1 MPRKASVFAVIAATS
16 TALAAMESPDF
27 ATARRLITDRMAAEA
42 VPSVALSV
50 VRDGHIIWEEGFN
63 ATTSTPFA
71 LASVTKTLTG
81 RALTTLVERGRI
93 NLDRPVNAY
102 LGRANVHSTV
112 WDTNEATVRRIA
124 SHTAGLTTY
133 DRECGPHD
141 RGCSMDDTIRHYAV
155 MVRPPGRDFDYSNL
169 DYGILGEVVAR
180 EAGQSFSVFLRDA
193 IFRPLGML
201 TCSLPAASNSTSPGA
216 SAALCSA
223 HDLALFAQSMSKARI
238 DALLSEAVSS
248 GPGQRYAMG
257 WWIQDDYYGFQSVYG
272 SGGTTKASATLRLL
286 PAENIGVAVLAN
298 KGTTLTDKAADAVL
312 AELVPAIRE
321 RQAASGVA
329 GGPARPRPTA
339 SDALA
344 GTWKG
349 IIATHEGNRPLV
361 LRVNREGQVSAGL
374 GAAIVSP
381 LARGLATATRV
392 FGTFVGD
399 LRVADAPAPPYNLQ
413 IGLER
418 NGERL
423 LGFVT
428 TQPLPG
434 QSGSPLSF
442 WVELHKVTAD

>member
-1 MPRKASVFAVIAATS
+1 MRLKASVFAIIAATV
-16 TALAAMESPDF
+16 TARAATESPDF
-27 ATARRLITDRMAAEA
+27 TTVRQLITDRMTAES

-50 VRDGHIIWEEGFN
+50 VRDGHVVWEEGFN
-63 ATTSTPFA
+63 ATASTPFA

-81 RALTTLVERGRI
+81 LALTTLVERGRI
-93 NLDRPVNAY
+93 DLDRPVNAY
-102 LGRANVHSTV
+102 IGRAKVHSTV
-112 WDTNEATVRRIA
+112 WDANEATVRRIA

-169 DYGILGEVVAR
+169 DYGIVGEVIAR
-180 EAGQSFSVFLRDA
+180 VSGQRFPMFLRDA
-193 IFRPLGML
+193 IFRPLGMS
-201 TCSLPAASNSTSPGA
+201 TCTLPTASSSTTPGA

-238 DALLSEAVSS
+238 DPLLSRAVSS

-286 PAENIGVAVLAN
+286 PSENIGVAVLAN
-298 KGTTLTDKAADAVL
+298 KGTSLTDKVADAVL
-312 AELVPAIRE
+312 AELVPTIRE
-321 RQAASGVA
+321 RQAMPVVA
-329 GGPARPRPTA
+329 NAPARLRPTA
-339 SDALA
+339 SGALA

-349 IIATHEGNRPLV
+349 VIATHEGNRPLV

-374 GAAIVSP
+374 DAATVSP

-392 FGTFVGD
+392 FGTFAGD

-413 IGLER
+413 IGLEQ

-423 LGFVT
+423 LGFAT
-428 TQPLPG
+428 TQPLAG
-434 QSGSPLSF
+434 KSGSPLSF
-442 WVELHKVTAD
+442 WVELRKLTAD

>member
-1 MPRKASVFAVIAATS
+1 
-16 TALAAMESPDF
+16 
-27 ATARRLITDRMAAEA
+27 
-42 VPSVALSV
+42 
-50 VRDGHIIWEEGFN
+50 
-63 ATTSTPFA
+63 
-71 LASVTKTLTG
+71 
-81 RALTTLVERGRI
+81 
-93 NLDRPVNAY
+93 
-102 LGRANVHSTV
+102 
-112 WDTNEATVRRIA
+112 
-124 SHTAGLTTY
+124 
-133 DRECGPHD
+133 
-141 RGCSMDDTIRHYAV
+141 
-155 MVRPPGRDFDYSNL
+155 
-169 DYGILGEVVAR
+169 
-180 EAGQSFSVFLRDA
+180 
-193 IFRPLGML
+193 
-201 TCSLPAASNSTSPGA
+201 
-216 SAALCSA
+216 
-223 HDLALFAQSMSKARI
+223 
-238 DALLSEAVSS
+238 
-248 GPGQRYAMG
+248 MG